1 LSRQKIKMKQTM
13 KNQFTTSD
21 FYTAVFLLSEEY
33 RLVSIDKTDPRRFR
47 FVFVDNEDRAKL
59 LEGFFN
65 GQARVEPRKFAAAI
79 KELKSLMYSD
89 AL

>member
-1 LSRQKIKMKQTM
+1 M

-33 RLVSIDKTDPRRFR
+33 QLVSIDKTDPRRFR
-47 FVFVDNEDRAKL
+47 FFFDDNEDRAKL

-65 GQARVEPRKFAAAI
+65 GQARVEPRKFTAAI

>member
-1 LSRQKIKMKQTM
+1 MKKKME
-13 KNQFTTSD
+13 NQFTTSD
-21 FYTAVFLLSEEY
+21 FYSAVFLLTENHQ
-33 RLVSIDKTDPRRFR
+33 LIHIDKADPRRFR
-47 FVFVDNEDRAKL
+47 FVFADSKDRAKL

-65 GQARVEPRKFAAAI
+65 GQAKVEPRKFVAAI

>member
-1 LSRQKIKMKQTM
+1 MKKTM
-13 KNQFTTSD
+13 KNQFATSD

-33 RLVSIDKTDPRRFR
+33 RLVSIDKTDPRRVR
-47 FVFVDNEDRAKL
+47 FVFADSEGRAKL

-65 GQARVEPRKFAAAI
+65 GRARVEPRKFTAAI

>member
-1 LSRQKIKMKQTM
+1 MKKTM
-13 KNQFTTSD
+13 KNQFATSD

-47 FVFVDNEDRAKL
+47 FVFADSEGRAKL

>member
-1 LSRQKIKMKQTM
+1 MEKTM
-13 KNQFTTSD
+13 ENQFVTSD

-33 RLVSIDKTDPRRFR
+33 QLISIDKADPRRFR
-47 FVFVDNEDRAKL
+47 FVFADSKDRTKL

-65 GQARVEPRKFAAAI
+65 GQARVEPRKFVAAI

>member
-1 LSRQKIKMKQTM
+1 MKQTM

-47 FVFVDNEDRAKL
+47 FVFVDKEDRAKL

-65 GQARVEPRKFAAAI
+65 GQARVEPRKFTAAI

>member
-1 LSRQKIKMKQTM
+1 M
-13 KNQFTTSD
+13 KNQFITSD
-21 FYTAVFLLSEEY
+21 FYSAVFLLTENY
-33 RLVSIDKTDPRRFR
+33 RLVEIDKADPRRFR
-47 FVFVDNEDRAKL
+47 FVFADSEGRAEL

-65 GQARVEPRKFAAAI
+65 SQAKVEPRKFVAAI

>member
-1 LSRQKIKMKQTM
+1 MKQTM

>member
-1 LSRQKIKMKQTM
+1 ME
-13 KNQFTTSD
+13 NQFTTSD
-21 FYTAVFLLSEEY
+21 FYTAVYLLTEKY
-33 RLVSIDKTDPRRFR
+33 KLVEIDKADPRRFR
-47 FVFVDNEDRAKL
+47 FVFADSKNRAKL

-65 GQARVEPRKFAAAI
+65 GQSKVEPRKFVAAI

>member
-1 LSRQKIKMKQTM
+1 MKKKME
-13 KNQFTTSD
+13 NQFATSD
-21 FYTAVFLLSEEY
+21 FYSAVFLLTENY
-33 RLVSIDKTDPRRFR
+33 RLIHIDKADPRRFR
-47 FVFVDNEDRAKL
+47 FVFADGKDRAKL

-65 GQARVEPRKFAAAI
+65 GQAKVEPRKFVAAI

>member
-1 LSRQKIKMKQTM
+1 MM
-13 KNQFTTSD
+13 ENQFATSD

-33 RLVSIDKTDPRRFR
+33 QLISIDKSDPRRFR
-47 FVFVDNEDRAKL
+47 FVFADDKDREKL

-65 GQARVEPRKFAAAI
+65 GQAKVEPRKFVAAI

>member
-1 LSRQKIKMKQTM
+1 MKKMM
-13 KNQFTTSD
+13 KNQFATSD
-21 FYTAVFLLSEEY
+21 FYTAVFLLAENY
-33 RLVSIDKTDPRRFR
+33 QLVSIDKADPRRFR
-47 FVFVDNEDRAKL
+47 FVFVDGKDRAKL

-65 GQARVEPRKFAAAI
+65 GQAKVEPRKFVAAI

>member
-1 LSRQKIKMKQTM
+1 MKKTM
-13 KNQFTTSD
+13 KNQFATSD

>member
-1 LSRQKIKMKQTM
+1 MKKTM

-33 RLVSIDKTDPRRFR
+33 RLISIDKTDLGWFR
-47 FVFVDNEDRAKL
+47 FVFVDKEDRAKL

-65 GQARVEPRKFAAAI
+65 GQARVEPRKFTAAI

>member
-1 LSRQKIKMKQTM
+1 M

-33 RLVSIDKTDPRRFR
+33 RLISIDKADPRRFR

-65 GQARVEPRKFAAAI
+65 GQARVEPRKFTAAI

>member
-1 LSRQKIKMKQTM
+1 MEKTM
-13 KNQFTTSD
+13 KNQFATSD
-21 FYTAVFLLSEEY
+21 FYTAVFLLTENYQLEH
-33 RLVSIDKTDPRRFR
+33 IDKTDSRRFR
-47 FVFVDNEDRAKL
+47 FVFADNKDRAKL

-65 GQARVEPRKFAAAI
+65 GRARVEPRKFVAAI

>member
-1 LSRQKIKMKQTM
+1 MKKTM

-21 FYTAVFLLSEEY
+21 FYTAVFLLTENY
-33 RLVSIDKTDPRRFR
+33 RLEHIDKSDPRRFR
-47 FVFVDNEDRAKL
+47 FVFADREGRAEL

-65 GQARVEPRKFAAAI
+65 GRAKVEPRKFTASI

>member
-1 LSRQKIKMKQTM
+1 MKTMM

-21 FYTAVFLLSEEY
+21 FYTAVFLISEEY
-33 RLVSIDKTDPRRFR
+33 KLIGIDKTDPRRFR
-47 FVFVDNEDRAKL
+47 FVFEDGKDRAKL
-59 LEGFFN
+59 LEGFFS
-65 GQARVEPRKFAAAI
+65 GVSKVEPRKFIAAI

>member
-1 LSRQKIKMKQTM
+1 MKKTM

-21 FYTAVFLLSEEY
+21 FYAAVFLLTENY
-33 RLVSIDKTDPRRFR
+33 RLEHIDKSDPRRFR
-47 FVFVDNEDRAKL
+47 FVFADREGRAEL

-65 GQARVEPRKFAAAI
+65 GQTKVEPRKFTASI